1 MYSPCL
7 VARIKFGK
15 LLLFM
20 AFYILECA
28 GCGLIVMETSAQSR
42 SSETIFWVGCE
53 AAGYRWCS
61 STVFGDSKLI
71 PSSLIPYGIPPILLP
86 SHFGRMRITWFFD
99 IVSFTLVVSRHGSF
113 LSLSVVLLFIFMTVG
128 VEESDRFV
136 PIYYEPSLLTQIFG
150 SGRTLVNQ

>member
-1 MYSPCL
+1 MVCFSSLYSPCL

-42 SSETIFWVGCE
+42 SSETILGCE
-53 AAGYRWCS
+53 AAGSRWSS
-61 STVFGDSKLI
+61 STVFVDSKLI

-113 LSLSVVLLFIFMTVG
+113 LSLSVVLLF
-128 VEESDRFV
+128 
-136 PIYYEPSLLTQIFG
+136 L
-150 SGRTLVNQ
+150 